1 MDTCESAWH
10 LLNAA
15 GPQPCHTANLVPPL
29 CAACVTGGGGGVSAG
44 TLLALQLLNP
54 LQPAGLLRTY
64 LAHVAWPRVSG

>member
-1 MDTCESAWH
+1 MLLVRSPATLQILCH
-10 LLNAA
+10 LSVLHVS
-15 GPQPCHTANLVPPL
+15 PEE
-29 CAACVTGGGGGVSAG
+29 GGVSAG